1 MFTSNLLGGTYEKV
15 HKNGK
20 NACWGGVLVLSA
32 ILALSLMFASCSN
45 SSDSDDENFE
55 NPSPSLPENVGENP
69 VKETIKLKHND
80 YATLEMKADGTADYY
95 DDDELEYVFKYTW
108 NTTKQEI
115 YMAVG
120 KKACW
125 SMDGK
130 SELLTYEQMRSKINE
145 DYTVEKMR
153 QYDKT
158 EYEKYKEEDRFKK
171 KYPGCNTYEEWEN
184 AFLKEYG
191 YGSYDD
197 YVKSCKQEEELSL
210 KATFGALITFSYKIT
225 NGKITLTEKFTGVK
239 NFLLYETCRYNEGET
254 TVTIESSKEVSIK
267 KEVDGKPEY
276 WNGEFGAGN
285 SIEFEKEDSESKK
298 TGSYTENIDEQTVT
312 INFDGRTYVCK
323 FEEKKFIQV
332 DE

>member
-1 MFTSNLLGGTYEKV
+1 ML
-15 HKNGK
+15 
-20 NACWGGVLVLSA
+20 GGVLVLSA

-80 YATLEMKADGTADYY
+80 YATLVMKADGTADYY

-115 YMAVG
+115 YMAVE

-125 SMDGK
+125 SMDGE

-153 QYDKT
+153 KYNKAY
-158 EYEKYKEEDRFKK
+158 YEKNKEDFLD
-171 KYPGCNTYEEWEN
+171 CDTYEEFEN
-184 AFLKEYG
+184 KLIAEEGCNSFE
-191 YGSYDD
+191 DF
-197 YVKSCKQEEELSL
+197 VKTMKQEDELSL
-210 KATFGALITFSYKIT
+210 KATFSALITFSYKIT

-239 NFLLYETCRYNEGET
+239 NLLLYETCRYNKGET
-254 TVTIESSKEVSIK
+254 TVTIESSKGVFIE
-267 KEVDGKPEY
+267 KEVAGKPEY

-312 INFDGRTYVCK
+312 IIFDGGTYVCK
-323 FEEKKFIQV
+323 FEEKKFI
-332 DE
+332 

>member
-1 MFTSNLLGGTYEKV
+1 ML
-15 HKNGK
+15 
-20 NACWGGVLVLSA
+20 GGVLVLSA

-115 YMAVG
+115 YMAVE
-120 KKACW
+120 KEARW

-153 QYDKT
+153 KYNQTD
-158 EYEKYKEEDRFKK
+158 YEKIKDKEWFKEEYSD
-171 KYPGCNTYEEWEN
+171 CDTYEKFEKK
-184 AFLKEYG
+184 LIKEAG
-191 YGSYDD
+191 CSSFEDF
-197 YVKSCKQEEELSL
+197 VKTVKQEEELSL

-225 NGKITLTEKFTGVK
+225 NDKITLTEKFTGVK
-239 NFLLYETCRYNEGET
+239 NLLLYETCRYNKGET
-254 TVTIESSKEVSIK
+254 TVTIESSKGVFIE
-267 KEVDGKPEY
+267 KEVAGKREY

-312 INFDGRTYVCK
+312 INFDGGTYVCE
-323 FEEKKFIQV
+323 FEEKKIHSSRRLETLVRFG
-332 DE
+332 D